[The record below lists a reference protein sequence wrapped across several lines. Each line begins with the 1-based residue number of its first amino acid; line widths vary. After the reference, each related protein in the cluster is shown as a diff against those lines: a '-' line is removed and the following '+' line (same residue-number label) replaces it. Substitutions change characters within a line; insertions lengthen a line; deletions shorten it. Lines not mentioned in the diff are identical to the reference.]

1 MTQPTGQLHAQE
13 IRSSVIVPVREG
25 AGLGH
30 PPKHFTTNANE
41 SINKVIKKAL
51 NYEERNWDKFCDNM
65 LSLVN
70 LQYRHLLASSHSACI
85 LLHCHGNREHTNNLL
100 CTFLACFLAC
110 NLACCLAWLVY
121 NSLSFLLSSFNY
133 VSTIFIFGS
142 AVDFPRLAIRRTDY
156 KSLQKL

>member
-1 MTQPTGQLHAQE
+1 M
-13 IRSSVIVPVREG
+13 IVPVREG

-70 LQYRHLLASSHSACI
+70 LQYQELEKCVLRTSEYHFS
-85 LLHCHGNREHTNNLL
+85 
-100 CTFLACFLAC
+100 
-110 NLACCLAWLVY
+110 
-121 NSLSFLLSSFNY
+121 SSFSHLELPLSKWNRLSPEQRKKHLEQVLH
-133 VSTIFIFGS
+133 VSMQCPHITDVIDEVEVQES
-142 AVDFPRLAIRRTDY
+142 SSSKNRRWITSNS
-156 KSLQKL
+156 KARK